1 MVEGDESSRLRVAN
15 EPGVLAGYRPLLM
28 ALQTSQ
34 NSCDPSLYFISFLCL
49 KSKTG
54 LPPEEVN
61 ISLKIEAY
69 VRM

>member
-1 MVEGDESSRLRVAN
+1 
-15 EPGVLAGYRPLLM
+15 M

-54 LPPEEVN
+54 LPLEEVN

-69 VRM
+69 VVEESLDVMLCCFP